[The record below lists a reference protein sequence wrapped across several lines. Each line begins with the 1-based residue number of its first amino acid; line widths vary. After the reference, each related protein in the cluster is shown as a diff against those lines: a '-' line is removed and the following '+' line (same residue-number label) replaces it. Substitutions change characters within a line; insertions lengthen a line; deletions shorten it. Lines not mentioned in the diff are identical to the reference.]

1 METQNIIFII
11 TIITSILISITDL
24 GASSVE
30 VAADA
35 ATVGVAGVPA
45 GIADLGIELIT
56 EAIQNIIITVSILYL
71 SGVKSTWSWILIFI
85 VVFMS
90 IIDIILS
97 IVQIP
102 IPYID
107 ILKLITEVFTELIQN
122 GILIGVFVKNSNIIK
137 Q

>member
-1 METQNIIFII
+1 MDDKINSQNVIFII
-11 TIITSILISITDL
+11 TIITSLLISITDI
-24 GASSVE
+24 GSSSVE

-45 GIADLGIELIT
+45 GIADLGVEMVM

-71 SGVKSTWSWILIFI
+71 SGIRNYISWLLIGI

-107 ILKLITEVFTELIQN
+107 IVKLITEIFTELIQN
-122 GILIGVFVKNSNIIK
+122 GILIGVFVKNS
-137 Q
+137 